1 MLRHRVAEPLTT
13 TRHRRHVSHPVKVI
27 PALKSGARLV
37 SLTRQWNGGTP
48 SHTYHFTGGPVSTDT
63 PVLDTIADITAA
75 SIEHNSIS
83 PRDFMLA
90 RLAALIAMD
99 APPASY
105 LANAPALQEAG
116 LTSEDVQGIMI
127 AIAPVVGTPRV
138 VSAGGQILRALGF
151 AIAVDDAVM
160 TE

>member
-1 MLRHRVAEPLTT
+1 
-13 TRHRRHVSHPVKVI
+13 
-27 PALKSGARLV
+27 
-37 SLTRQWNGGTP
+37 
-48 SHTYHFTGGPVSTDT
+48 VSTDT

-105 LANAPALQEAG
+105 LANAPAIEEAG
-116 LTSEDVQGIMI
+116 LTSEDIQGIMI

-151 AIAVDDAVM
+151 AIAVDNAEM
-160 TE
+160 AE